1 MASAI
6 ITLTTDFGIS
16 DSYVAQMKGVILGIN
31 PDVNIVDISHQI
43 GPHNIREAAFVL
55 STVQSCFP
63 KGTIHLAVVD
73 PGVGTRR
80 RAIILRT
87 LNADLIAPDN
97 GVLSYVFQQVT
108 ARSIKHPQIKTGSN
122 IEAVAITNPQ
132 YFRSPVSN
140 TFHGRDIFAPVA
152 AYLSLGIPL
161 KSFGKAVT
169 TIEILPVQKPFISS
183 DGSIT
188 GEIMHVDRF
197 GNLISNI
204 KEEDLPLQNNLTIEI
219 GKRKIHGLSKTYMHG
234 EKLLAIINSNGY
246 LEISLR
252 AGNAGTYLHAGEGGE
267 VKVKPGFLI
276 D

>member
-1 MASAI
+1 MSAAI

-31 PDVNIVDISHQI
+31 PEVKIVDISHQI
-43 GPHNIREAAFVL
+43 EPHNIREAAFVL
-55 STVQSCFP
+55 STVQSSFP
-63 KGTIHLAVVD
+63 KGTLHIAVVD
-73 PGVGTRR
+73 PGVGTKR

-87 LNADLIAPDN
+87 PHADLIAPDN
-97 GVLSYVFQQVT
+97 GILGYIFQQVT
-108 ARSIKHPQIKTGSN
+108 AKSIKHPQIKPGSN

-152 AYLSLGIPL
+152 AHLSLGTPL
-161 KSFGKAVT
+161 SSFGKPVT
-169 TIEILPVQKPFISS
+169 TIEILPIQAPFLAS

-204 KEEDLPLQNNLTIEI
+204 KAEDLPLQKKPTIEI
-219 GKRKIHGLSKTYMHG
+219 GRKKIYGLSMTYTHG
-234 EKLLAIINSNGY
+234 KKLLALINSNGY
-246 LEISLR
+246 LEISLKE
-252 AGNAGTYLHAGEGGE
+252 GNASSYLHMGVGGE
-267 VKVKPGFLI
+267 VKVKPGP
-276 D
+276 